1 MKDPP
6 CSPVCIKTLQAV
18 SPCFRKKFKK
28 RNQFYWFVKGLPICW
43 LEKGG
48 EKANKTNLLLITL
61 MEAQLL
67 PSPDILEVLIFF
79 FFVCK
84 ILSYFNGVKR
94 STFKKTHWKL
104 SAGNKMGAVVFARL
118 GDKHVDT
125 TVWLKQACSNF
136 LTPLRI
142 LITYQVREH
151 NSEVFS
157 WENFIFYIWSVSWN
171 TGCAVFFLYP
181 GD

>member
-1 MKDPP
+1 MWAFALSSRWTYFCRCPSSQWGCFRQTSAEWQTVKGMWRHLQTFWSKWRIPP

-48 EKANKTNLLLITL
+48 GKQTKQTFCWSLLWKLSYC
-61 MEAQLL
+61 LL
-67 PSPDILEVLIFF
+67 QIFLKSWFF

-94 STFKKTHWKL
+94 STFKKPTG
-104 SAGNKMGAVVFARL
+104 SRVQGI
-118 GDKHVDT
+118 
-125 TVWLKQACSNF
+125 Q
-136 LTPLRI
+136 
-142 LITYQVREH
+142 
-151 NSEVFS
+151 
-157 WENFIFYIWSVSWN
+157 WEQW
-171 TGCAVFFLYP
+171 
-181 GD
+181 

>member
-1 MKDPP
+1 MWAFALSSRWTYFCRCPSSQWGCFRQTSAEWQTVKGTWRHLQTFWSKWRIPP

-48 EKANKTNLLLITL
+48 ESKQNKPFADHSYGSSVT
-61 MEAQLL
+61 AFSRYSW
-67 PSPDILEVLIFF
+67 SPDFF

-94 STFKKTHWKL
+94 STFKKPTGSRVQGKNGSSGRYLQGLEISTLIRPFDL
-104 SAGNKMGAVVFARL
+104 SRHA
-118 GDKHVDT
+118 
-125 TVWLKQACSNF
+125 
-136 LTPLRI
+136 P
-142 LITYQVREH
+142 
-151 NSEVFS
+151 
-157 WENFIFYIWSVSWN
+157 IF
-171 TGCAVFFLYP
+171 
-181 GD
+181 